1 MRLHRL
7 CRRAHRPLDG
17 EGARLYGGRWSS
29 PGRPAIYTSR
39 TLSLAALEYLVH
51 IDPALAP
58 RDLVALEL
66 EIPDPLL
73 TTLDPAR
80 LPKGWRGLPADPKCA
95 ALGDAW
101 LESCRSALLAVPSV
115 PSPESVNYLFNPLHK
130 DAAGLV
136 VVWCKRLRYDKR
148 LFQIAVN

>member
-101 LESCRSALLAVPSV
+101 LEGGSSIGRAVPSAIV
-115 PSPESVNYLFNPLHK
+115 PVEWNVILDPRHPEFRKVKVIGEEEFRF
-130 DAAGLV
+130 DARLV
-136 VVWCKRLRYDKR
+136 K
-148 LFQIAVN
+148 

>member
-7 CRRAHRPLDG
+7 CRRAHRDLDG

-29 PGRPAIYTSR
+29 PGLPAVYTSR

-51 IDPALAP
+51 LDPALAP

-66 EIPDPLL
+66 DLPDPLV

-101 LESCRSALLAVPSV
+101 LASGSSVGWAVPSAIV
-115 PSPESVNYLFNPLHK
+115 PVEWNVILNPRHRDFRRVK
-130 DAAGLV
+130 VIGEQAFEFDA
-136 VVWCKRLRYDKR
+136 RLIK
-148 LFQIAVN
+148 